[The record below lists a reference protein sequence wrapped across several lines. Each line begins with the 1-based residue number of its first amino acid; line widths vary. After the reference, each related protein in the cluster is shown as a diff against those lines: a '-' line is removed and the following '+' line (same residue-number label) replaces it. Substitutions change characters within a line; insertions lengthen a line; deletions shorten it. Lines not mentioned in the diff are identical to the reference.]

1 MIDQV
6 EAEIIAVRV
15 KWNRRAKSNA
25 PRFAAVVN
33 AIRAAGR
40 ETGAIARDLEAQMFC
55 HRIEIRRK
63 ST

>member
-1 MIDQV
+1 MMDQV
-6 EAEIIAVRV
+6 EAEIVAVRV

-33 AIRAAGR
+33 EIRASGWALGKM
-40 ETGAIARDLEAQMFC
+40 ARDPDPQMFC